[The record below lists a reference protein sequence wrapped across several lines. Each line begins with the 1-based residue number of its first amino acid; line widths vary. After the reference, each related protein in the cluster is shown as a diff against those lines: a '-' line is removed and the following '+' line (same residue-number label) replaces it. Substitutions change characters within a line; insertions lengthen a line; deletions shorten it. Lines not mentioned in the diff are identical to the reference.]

1 MEHDNEHDLTGAS
14 YNFYPHDESGYHA
27 PLNYVR
33 YEVVPN
39 AQTSD
44 MLQMRQLSLMPQG
57 YPPGNIYPPV
67 SPTRVAASMQLP
79 PSPSPVDSSAYEH
92 PISPPVSGSDASADG
107 HTPHYPSHSY
117 SRESSSGAGSPPAGR
132 VMHRAQHRYHPTAA
146 PSRTRRRRSS
156 TNDEQD
162 LSDDGEQDIGSGLS
176 PQSTG
181 GGMSGQVLSETLANS
196 RKEATRRQRI
206 EAEQRRRDELREGY
220 ARLKDVLPL
229 SNQKSS
235 KVSLLER
242 ATNYISNLD
251 QSSKILHAR
260 LAALEAE
267 VARLREINER
277 LSLTVAHHTGQ
288 MPTDMDL
295 GLPPQQHFD
304 EHEHGHEHA
313 GMDPQQQQRPLSPPP
328 DVHPIL
334 HTHPLPPALSPLYHH
349 RTDSSAS
356 GSQASG
362 SEY

>member
-1 MEHDNEHDLTGAS
+1 
-14 YNFYPHDESGYHA
+14 
-27 PLNYVR
+27 
-33 YEVVPN
+33 
-39 AQTSD
+39 
-44 MLQMRQLSLMPQG
+44 MRQLSLIPHQG
-57 YPPGNIYPPV
+57 YPSQPNVYSG

-79 PSPSPVDSSAYEH
+79 PSPSPVDSSAFDH
-92 PISPPVSGSDASADG
+92 PISPPVSGSDVSTDS
-107 HTPHYPSHSY
+107 HTHYQHSHSY
-117 SRESSSGAGSPPAGR
+117 SRESSSGAGSPPSGVRASTLL
-132 VMHRAQHRYHPTAA
+132 HRSQHRYNPTG
-146 PSRTRRRRSS
+146 PTLRTRRRRSS
-156 TNDEQD
+156 TNDDQD
-162 LSDDGEQDIGSGLS
+162 LSDDGEQDGNGVGIS

-181 GGMSGQVLSETLANS
+181 MSGQALAETLANS

-242 ATNYISNLD
+242 GKSPPLHSSSRLSLTRVTATNYIANLD

-260 LAALEAE
+260 VTALEAE

-288 MPTDMDL
+288 IPTEMDL
-295 GLPPQQHFD
+295 GLPPPPPAQHF
-304 EHEHGHEHA
+304 E
-313 GMDPQQQQRPLSPPP
+313 DPNIERRPLSPPP
-328 DVHPIL
+328 DVHP
-334 HTHPLPPALSPLYHH
+334 PAPTPVPGHHQPHDNLYHH
-349 RTDSSAS
+349 RSESSAS